1 MGDFIP
7 AILIMSFTTL
17 VCWVVV
23 YKLVKARQASHW
35 PTVEGVITKSETR
48 AAKESHSGQG
58 STVKTLASLEY
69 EYKIAG
75 YLYRNT
81 QIRAGDK
88 FGVAPGPEVLDQFP
102 KGAKVPVYY
111 NPASAAESVLIA
123 GLPYSSAKAWS
134 FAAALFMAGVGASLM
149 FAHLDTEMERLR
161 AIFPPKAEPQGAIFF
176 GLCSAWV
183 IFMIWDNWRQANRAK
198 GWPVA
203 EGVVKSSRV
212 ESRKTR
218 VGGAAQ
224 GTRVTLHEPVV
235 EYSYTV
241 GGREYFSTQVSFGA
255 RVSTQ
260 EAGPAAAWAAKY
272 PEGAKVAVHYNPEHP
287 TVAVLETGVAFQGG
301 TVAIALVMV
310 AATVFFSGVRP

>member
-1 MGDFIP
+1 MGDYIP
-7 AILIMSFTTL
+7 AILIMSFTTA

-35 PTVEGVITKSETR
+35 PTVEGTITKSETR
-48 AAKESHSGQG
+48 GVKESHSGQG

-88 FGVAPGPEVLDQFP
+88 FGVVPGPEVLDRFP
-102 KGAKVPVYY
+102 RGAKVPVYY
-111 NPASAAESVLIA
+111 NPASAAESVLIT
-123 GLPYSSAKAWS
+123 GLSYSAAKAWT
-134 FAAALFMAGVGASLM
+134 FAAALFMAGVGASLL
-149 FAHLDTEMERLR
+149 FSHLDVEMEKLR
-161 AIFPPKAEPQGAIFF
+161 AIFPVKAEPQGAIFF

-183 IFMIWDNWRQANRAK
+183 IFMTVDNWRQAHRAK

-212 ESRKTR
+212 EARKTR
-218 VGGAAQ
+218 AGGAR

-235 EYSYTV
+235 EYLYTV
-241 GGREYFSTQVSFGA
+241 GGREYFSSQVSFGA

-260 EAGPAAAWAAKY
+260 EEAPAAAWAGKY
-272 PEGAKVAVHYNPEHP
+272 PEGAKVVVHYNPEHP
-287 TVAVLETGVAFQGG
+287 SVAVLETGVAFQGG
-301 TVAIALVMV
+301 MVAIAVVMV
-310 AATVFFSGVRP
+310 AASVFFCGVRP